1 METGNNFINGGYNM
15 RLENET
21 GVGRF
26 RRVGHRKET
35 KLEENV
41 AGKWLRNTGLED
53 EIKLPTPKPGS
64 H

>member
-1 METGNNFINGGYNM
+1 METGKNFINGGYNM

-35 KLEENV
+35 KLEENM

-53 EIKLPTPKPGS
+53 EIK
-64 H
+64 